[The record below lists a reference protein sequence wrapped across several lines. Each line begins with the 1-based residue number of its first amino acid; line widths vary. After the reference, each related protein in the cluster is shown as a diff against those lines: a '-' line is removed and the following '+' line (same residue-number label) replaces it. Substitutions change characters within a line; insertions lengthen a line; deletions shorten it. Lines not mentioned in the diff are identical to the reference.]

1 MTRDITTT
9 VRHRLRRGAGVL
21 VAVGALTALPL
32 LAPVASAAPAALA
45 PTAVTTAQAAQ
56 LNQVFA
62 LTNQY
67 RQQNGCRALIRNSYA
82 EKAAQGHADWMN
94 STGTFSHTGANGSSF
109 VDRMKAAGYASP
121 GGENIA
127 YGQKDAQAVM
137 TAWMNS
143 PGHRANI
150 LNCKFTR
157 IGVGVAGTR
166 NYWVQNFGY

>member
-1 MTRDITTT
+1 MTPHDVNRTAGP
-9 VRHRLRRGAGVL
+9 RARAGAGL
-21 VAVGALTALPL
+21 VAALVLAGLTF
-32 LAPVASAAPAALA
+32 LAPAASAA
-45 PTAVTTAQAAQ
+45 VTSAQAAQ

-67 RQQNGCRALIRNSYA
+67 RQQAGCKALIRNSYA

-109 VDRMKAAGYASP
+109 VDRMKAAGYPSP

-150 LNCKFTR
+150 LNCTFTR
-157 IGVGVAGTR
+157 IGLGLAGTR
-166 NYWVQNFGY
+166 NYWVQDFGY

>member
-1 MTRDITTT
+1 MTPHDDTTT
-9 VRHRLRRGAGVL
+9 ARRRGRAGAGL
-21 VAVGALTALPL
+21 VAALVLAGLTL
-32 LAPVASAAPAALA
+32 LAPAASAAV
-45 PTAVTTAQAAQ
+45 TAAQATQ

-67 RQQNGCRALIRNSYA
+67 RQQAGCKALIRNSYA

-109 VDRMKAAGYASP
+109 VDRMKAAGYPSP

-127 YGQKDAQAVM
+127 QGQRDAQAVM

-157 IGVGVAGTR
+157 IGLGLAGTR

>member
-1 MTRDITTT
+1 MTPHDVNRTADP
-9 VRHRLRRGAGVL
+9 RARAGAGL
-21 VAVGALTALPL
+21 VAALVLAGLTL
-32 LAPVASAAPAALA
+32 LAPAASAA
-45 PTAVTTAQAAQ
+45 VTSAQAAQ

-67 RQQNGCRALIRNSYA
+67 RQQAGCKALIRNSYA

-109 VDRMKAAGYASP
+109 VDRMKAAGYPSP

-150 LNCKFTR
+150 LNCTFTR
-157 IGVGVAGTR
+157 IGLGLAGTR
-166 NYWVQNFGY
+166 NYWVQDFGY

>member
-9 VRHRLRRGAGVL
+9 VRHRIRRGAGVL

-32 LAPVASAAPAALA
+32 LAPVASAAPAPAALT
-45 PTAVTTAQAAQ
+45 PTQTAQ

-67 RQQNGCRALIRNSYA
+67 RQQNGCKALIRNSYA

-109 VDRMKAAGYASP
+109 VDRMKAAGYANP

-150 LNCKFTR
+150 LNCNFTR

-166 NYWVQNFGY
+166 NYWVQDFGY

>member
-1 MTRDITTT
+1 MSRDFTTT
-9 VRHRLRRGAGVL
+9 VRQRLRRGAGVL
-21 VAVGALTALPL
+21 VAVAALTVLPL
-32 LAPVASAAPAALA
+32 LAPVASAAPA
-45 PTAVTTAQAAQ
+45 PTAVTPTQAAQ
-56 LNQVFA
+56 LDQVFA

-109 VDRMKAAGYASP
+109 VDRMKAAGYANP

-127 YGQKDAQAVM
+127 YGQRDAQAVM

-150 LNCKFTR
+150 LNCRFTR
-157 IGVGVAGTR
+157 IGLGLAGTR
-166 NYWVQNFGY
+166 NYWVQDFGY

>member
-21 VAVGALTALPL
+21 AAVGALTALPL

-45 PTAVTTAQAAQ
+45 PTAVTAAQAAQ

-67 RQQNGCRALIRNSYA
+67 RQQNGCKALIRNSYA

-94 STGTFSHTGANGSSF
+94 TTGTFSHTGAN
-109 VDRMKAAGYASP
+109 V
-121 GGENIA
+121 A

-157 IGVGVAGTR
+157 IGVGLAGTR
-166 NYWVQNFGY
+166 NYWVQDFGY